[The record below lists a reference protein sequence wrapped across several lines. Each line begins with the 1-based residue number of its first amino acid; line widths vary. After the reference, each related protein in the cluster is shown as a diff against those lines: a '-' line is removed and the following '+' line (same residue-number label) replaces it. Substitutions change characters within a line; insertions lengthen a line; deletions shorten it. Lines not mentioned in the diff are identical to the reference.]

1 MIAKN
6 LDLRN
11 ALDHIISVSDLGRG
25 KASKVIQ
32 DVEKNKDQY
41 IVVKNNRPQAV
52 ILSVDEYN
60 TLMATREELELL
72 LLATKRITENDSE
85 KYTSMKNVL
94 EEMGISD
101 SEIDELA
108 ESVDIE

>member
-94 EEMGISD
+94 EEMGITD

>member
-6 LDLRN
+6 SDLRN

-32 DVEKNKDQY
+32 AVEKNKDQY
-41 IVVKNNRPQAV
+41 IVVKNNKPQAV
-52 ILSVDEYN
+52 ILSIEEYN
-60 TLMATREELELL
+60 NLMETNDELKLL
-72 LLATKRITENDSE
+72 LIATKRVSE
-85 KYTSMKNVL
+85 SNPNEYSGIKNVM
-94 EEMGISD
+94 EELNINA

-108 ESVDIE
+108 ESVEIE

>member
-1 MIAKN
+1 MIAKKI
-6 LDLRN
+6 DYRN

-25 KASKVIQ
+25 KASRVIQ

-60 TLMATREELELL
+60 LLMEAKEELELL
-72 LLATKRITENDSE
+72 LIASKRVSMNKSD
-85 KYTSMKNVL
+85 KYTSLKNVMDEL
-94 EEMGISD
+94 GVTDSD
-101 SEIDELA
+101 IDELI

>member
-32 DVEKNKDQY
+32 DVERNKDQY

-60 TLMATREELELL
+60 NLMETREELELL
-72 LLATKRITENDSE
+72 LIATKRISENNHDE
-85 KYTSMKNVL
+85 YTSLKVVM
-94 EEMGISD
+94 EEIGITD
-101 SEIDELA
+101 SEIDELV

>member
-85 KYTSMKNVL
+85 KYTSMKNIL

-101 SEIDELA
+101 SEVDELA

>member
-1 MIAKN
+1 MIAKK

-32 DVEKNKDQY
+32 DVERNKDQY

-60 TLMATREELELL
+60 NLMETREELELL
-72 LLATKRITENDSE
+72 LIATKRISENNHDE
-85 KYTSMKNVL
+85 YTSLKVVM
-94 EEMGISD
+94 EELGIAD
-101 SEIDELA
+101 SEIDDLV

>member
-41 IVVKNNRPQAV
+41 IVVKNNKPQAV

-60 TLMATREELELL
+60 NLMEAREELELL
-72 LLATKRITENDSE
+72 LMATNRINESNPSEYSSLKSVMEEFDIDDSE
-85 KYTSMKNVL
+85 L
-94 EEMGISD
+94 EE
-101 SEIDELA
+101 LV
-108 ESVDIE
+108 ESVEIE

>member
-11 ALDHIISVSDLGRG
+11 ALNHIISVSDLGRG

-52 ILSVDEYN
+52 ILSIDEYN
-60 TLMATREELELL
+60 TLMETREELELL
-72 LLATKRITENDSE
+72 LLATKRFSENDSE

-94 EEMGISD
+94 EEMGVSD

-108 ESVDIE
+108 ESVEIE

>member
-6 LDLRN
+6 LDLRS

-52 ILSVDEYN
+52 ILSVEEYN
-60 TLMATREELELL
+60 NLMETREELELL
-72 LLATKRITENDSE
+72 LLATKRLSTNSTEQ
-85 KYTSMKNVL
+85 YTSMETVM
-94 EEMGISD
+94 EELGISD
-101 SEIDELA
+101 SEIEELA